1 VKETPSDVSLTRR
14 DARPSSESSTNQPRL
29 VTNWRLQPAN
39 SLCGRYGG
47 GGRPTVTPI
56 GVGVDLRFSGVVN
69 FNLHPNIEDL
79 IRAVPEDDLFEGN
92 IEMMCRSLIL
102 TCHGAGVRAWRVKEI
117 SRLEHELL
125 EASGNLKQA
134 MVANTTYEKKA
145 V

>member
-1 VKETPSDVSLTRR
+1 
-14 DARPSSESSTNQPRL
+14 
-29 VTNWRLQPAN
+29 
-39 SLCGRYGG
+39 
-47 GGRPTVTPI
+47 
-56 GVGVDLRFSGVVN
+56 LRFSGVVN